1 MKKSYWYVFLFLLIG
16 LMTAGC
22 FYSDEK
28 NTTKSDIATKE
39 MDEDAIVIGFSQVG
53 SESDWRCANTESMKS
68 TFTSEKGYYL
78 IFADGQ
84 QKQENQLRDV
94 RSFILQGVDYII
106 LDPIVETGW
115 DAVFQEAKEAGIP
128 IILSDRTVEL
138 SDSELYT
145 CQVGSDFVQE
155 GKRAGEWLATY
166 LEIQGRAEEEIRIVT
181 LLGTEGSSAQIGRS
195 EGFDLVLQEQKNWTM
210 LGSAMG
216 DFVQAKGREAM
227 EELLC
232 TYDDI
237 DVVISQNDNMT
248 FGAIDAIQAAGK
260 TCGVGG
266 DIIILSFDAAQDA
279 LEALKNGEINA
290 DFECN
295 PNQGLLIEEVIQKL
309 ENGQEVE
316 KIYYVEE
323 TYFDASMDLESI
335 MKQRTY

>member
-1 MKKSYWYVFLFLLIG
+1 MKKTHWYILSLL
-16 LMTAGC
+16 LVTLLATGC
-22 FYSDEK
+22 FYSGGSKEADT
-28 NTTKSDIATKE
+28 NTVVSE
-39 MDEDAIVIGFSQVG
+39 MEDGDIVIGFSQVG
-53 SESDWRCANTESMKS
+53 SESDWRCANTESIKS

-84 QKQENQLRDV
+84 QKQENQLQDV

-145 CQVGSDFVQE
+145 CQVGSDFEQE
-155 GKRAGEWLATY
+155 GESAGKWLAEY
-166 LEIQGRAEEEIRIVT
+166 LENKGRKDEEIHIVT

-195 EGFDLVLQEQKNWTM
+195 NGFEQIAKQQKNWKM

-232 TYDDI
+232 TYEDI

-248 FGAIDAIQAAGK
+248 FGAIDAIKVAGK
-260 TCGVGG
+260 TCGADG
-266 DIIILSFDAAQDA
+266 DIIIISFDAAHEA
-279 LEALKNGEINA
+279 LEALMDGEINA

-295 PNQGLLIEEVIQKL
+295 PNQGPLIEEIIQKL
-309 ENGQEVE
+309 ERGEKVE
-316 KIYYVEE
+316 KTYYIDE
-323 TYFDASMDLESI
+323 TYFDTKMDLETI
-335 MKQRTY
+335 IKERTY